1 MGNVGATLVVALKWA
16 GTRPAPTQL
25 LNYQRPILTILKLKV
40 NLAAMENGR
49 HNQTK

>member
-16 GTRPAPTQL
+16 GTRPAPT